1 MGKGFDFMSR
11 WRGASVPKFS
21 WVRGPVPPGESE
33 HSDSTA
39 TISGFHD
46 HVTLTLSADL
56 TTVVAATIAASTLS
70 LGVSVSIVV
79 LSIQALISMPA

>member
-1 MGKGFDFMSR
+1 MSR

-21 WVRGPVPPGESE
+21 WVRGPGSPGTSE
-33 HSDSTA
+33 HSEGPVTA
-39 TISGFHD
+39 TVSGFHD

-79 LSIQALISMPA
+79 LSIQAVISMPA